1 MRLTPCVLSLLVGLG
16 CAPAL
21 AVAQPAPEL
30 AAKLAAMGRRVDPMG
45 TAALYAPQQHPADP
59 ATVTVQRDVA
69 YGPGPKDTLDLF
81 ASKAP
86 GKGRPILIFVHSG
99 AFRFDDKSHLPNGN
113 LSPFYDNIMSWAV
126 ANGMVGVNMNYQL
139 APAAV

>member
-45 TAALYAPQQHPADP
+45 TAALYAP
-59 ATVTVQRDVA
+59 
-69 YGPGPKDTLDLF
+69 
-81 ASKAP
+81 
-86 GKGRPILIFVHSG
+86 
-99 AFRFDDKSHLPNGN
+99 
-113 LSPFYDNIMSWAV
+113 
-126 ANGMVGVNMNYQL
+126 
-139 APAAV
+139 